1 MFHELCVSGAGESG
15 KSTIVKQMKIL
26 HVEGY
31 SKAERKDKVQDI
43 WRNIR
48 DAILTITDAMS
59 QIEPPLDCEPHNQQ
73 YADYI
78 LDECTKPNFSYPEV
92 NYTTLH
98 TTQGVNLL

>member
-1 MFHELCVSGAGESG
+1 MIHITSFDIFS
-15 KSTIVKQMKIL
+15 
-26 HVEGY
+26 
-31 SKAERKDKVQDI
+31 ERKEKVQDI

-59 QIEPPLDCEPHNQQ
+59 QIEPPLDCEPQNQE

-92 NYTTLH
+92 YSQLDL
-98 TTQGVNLL
+98 QLLILREFVGLF

>member
-1 MFHELCVSGAGESG
+1 M
-15 KSTIVKQMKIL
+15 
-26 HVEGY
+26 
-31 SKAERKDKVQDI
+31 QDI

-59 QIEPPLDCEPHNQQ
+59 QIEPPLECESQNQE

-92 NYTTLH
+92 RLLTTLIKMEAI
-98 TTQGVNLL
+98 